1 MFHKSMDKMSGS
13 TQAETAGDVSI
24 RQGWRDL
31 ILSAAWFGLLTGWVE
46 VAVKATQRIGL
57 GSLIHASRDVYWMAS
72 LAGLLFFTTIGLTIS
87 LPARRRSPV
96 VGRRW
101 AIFSLAFAA
110 LLNLFFLI
118 PQLHHYSS
126 VLLALGGG
134 WQVSRLIEPRFDRFR
149 IWMVRTNWIML
160 LGIVITALGAR
171 GWQSIAERQ
180 AVAALPPPEQGP
192 NVLLIV
198 LDTVRAANLSLYGY
212 SRETSPYLKQLGRSG
227 VVFERAISPAPWTLP
242 SHASFF
248 TGRHPHEMSANW
260 HIPLERTDPTLAE
273 TLSRR
278 GYLTG
283 GFVANT
289 VYCNYEQGID
299 RGFISY
305 RDYPLSFGQLMDSL
319 TLVNTA
325 GNHNRLR
332 NLIRYDELLNR
343 QSAEDINLKFL
354 RWLPANS
361 ERPFFAFLNYFDAHE
376 PYLPPPPFD
385 RKFGP
390 GRKNRYATPLYHTGW
405 VNTANRRLPE
415 WAHREEVDA
424 YDGAIAYLD
433 RQLEA
438 LFEELWR
445 RGLFDRTV
453 IIITADHGEEFSE
466 HGLYSHGKSLYW
478 PSVHVPLLIHY
489 PAGGTAGQRIGQPVT
504 TRDLPATIMAM
515 LGLADRFPGQSLT
528 RFWSGEATGKTNDP
542 GPILSSVRQLDNAV
556 KWFPNVKGD
565 LYSLTS
571 DSHRYLR
578 NGDGSE
584 ELYRY
589 LDDPWETENL
599 AGRPE
604 SIPMLEEFRA
614 QMKAILQSRL
624 AATAGASR

>member
-1 MFHKSMDKMSGS
+1 MDRKAES
-13 TQAETAGDVSI
+13 TSTKRADAISI
-24 RQGWRDL
+24 RQGWGDL

-46 VAVKATQRIGL
+46 IAVKATQRIGL
-57 GSLIHASRDVYWMAS
+57 GRLIHASRDVYWMAP
-72 LAGLLFFTTIGLTIS
+72 LAGLLLYTAIGLVMG
-87 LPARRRSPV
+87 LPARRGSPV

-101 AIFSLAFAA
+101 AIFFLAFAA
-110 LLNLFFLI
+110 LLNLLFLL

-134 WQVSRLIEPRFDRFR
+134 WQVSRLMEPRFERFR
-149 IWMVRTNWIML
+149 GWMVRLNWIML
-160 LGIVITALGAR
+160 LGVALTALFAR
-171 GWQSIAERQ
+171 GWQSMAERQ
-180 AVAALPPPEQGP
+180 GVAALAPPEQGP

-212 SRETSPYLKQLGRSG
+212 GRETTPYLKRMSRSG

-260 HIPLERTDPTLAE
+260 HTPLDRNDPTLAE
-273 TLSRR
+273 FLSRR

-289 VYCNYEQGID
+289 VYCNHEQGID

-319 TLVNTA
+319 TLVNIA

-332 NLIRYDELLNR
+332 GLIRSDELLNR
-343 QSAEDINLKFL
+343 QSAEEINRKFL
-354 RWLPANS
+354 SWLPARS
-361 ERPFFAFLNYFDAHE
+361 DRPFFAFLNYFDAHE

-390 GRKNRYATPLYHTGW
+390 GRKSRYNTPLYHVDW
-405 VNTANRRLPE
+405 VNAANRRLPE
-415 WAHREEVDA
+415 WAHQEEIDA

-438 LFEELWR
+438 LFEELR
-445 RGLFDRTV
+445 RQGLFDRTA
-453 IIITADHGEEFSE
+453 IIITSDHGEEFSE

-489 PAGGTAGQRIGQPVT
+489 PAGGTAGQRISQPVT
-504 TRDLPATIMAM
+504 TRDLPATIMAL
-515 LGLADRFPGQSLT
+515 LGLPSRFPGQSLT
-528 RFWSGEATGKTNDP
+528 GLWSGESPGKPTAA
-542 GPILSSVRQLDNAV
+542 GPILSGVRQLDNVV
-556 KWFPNVKGD
+556 KWFPNVQGD
-565 LYSLTS
+565 LYSLTG

-589 LDDPWETENL
+589 VDDPWETENL

-604 SIPMLEEFRA
+604 SLPLLEEFRA
-614 QMKAILQSRL
+614 QMKTILRSRAV
-624 AATAGASR
+624 AAAGASP